1 MSDDLFALTI
11 MKLMEVANEDGFVSS
26 DEIEIIKQA
35 EVDVDSYT
43 TVLKEALADGI
54 IDEKEKTFLDELK
67 SLIIE
72 RAETIATLD
81 DVVSDDEK
89 AMLSKLSEILAK
101 HYK

>member
-1 MSDDLFALTI
+1 